1 MTPVADA
8 NRTAYGP
15 DLADALVSLSDRESE
30 AGAGEPALG
39 TAQPAV
45 TLCEQLAQTNP
56 RAHAARSAAASLAL
70 GRRHAETH
78 SVTGAVQHTEHAVS
92 RYRELARASPLR
104 FEPLLA
110 EAETYHALALL
121 AADRPRDA
129 YVAGASAI
137 ARLRAEDLASHRA
150 QLVWSLVQL
159 AKILVSLGSAHD
171 TAGLLT
177 EAHDIHQSLPQVQAR
192 HRRHER
198 RGGSARLIRLTVTLA
213 SRAATTSRLFRDFC
227 TSAATLRQ

>member
-39 TAQPAV
+39 TAQRAV

-121 AADRPRDA
+121 AADRLETRTSQGHRPSRGCGPRTSPPI
-129 YVAGASAI
+129 GRSSCGRWCSSPKSWSALD
-137 ARLRAEDLASHRA
+137 RRTTPP
-150 QLVWSLVQL
+150 
-159 AKILVSLGSAHD
+159 VS
-171 TAGLLT
+171 
-177 EAHDIHQSLPQVQAR
+177 
-192 HRRHER
+192 
-198 RGGSARLIRLTVTLA
+198 
-213 SRAATTSRLFRDFC
+213 
-227 TSAATLRQ
+227 